1 VHLPFLSSY
10 PYEPNPDELS
20 KNNKSPREK
29 ISRTEPGC
37 IYHFFLPIPMN
48 LIRKSRLKITKAPE
62 KKSLGLNQGASTISF
77 FLSL

>member
-10 PYEPNPDELS
+10 PYELAPEKPS

-48 LIRKSRLKITKAPE
+48 WLRMNCLKITKAPE
-62 KKSLGLNQGASTISF
+62 KKSLGLNQGASTIPF